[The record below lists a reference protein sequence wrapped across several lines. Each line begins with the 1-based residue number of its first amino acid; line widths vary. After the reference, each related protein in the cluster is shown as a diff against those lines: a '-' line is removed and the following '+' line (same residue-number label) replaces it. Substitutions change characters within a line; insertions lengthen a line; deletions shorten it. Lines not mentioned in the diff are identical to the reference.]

1 MNMSA
6 RFKHNPLQ
14 LVLVSAFALLATAVG
29 ANAAAANASATATTT
44 VVTPIAVTKAVDLA
58 FGNIIASSTAGT
70 VTVDTDG
77 TRSKTG
83 GVSLGSGSGA
93 AAKFDITGAGTM
105 TYSITYAS
113 AVTLTGA
120 GDPMALTQVSN
131 LTGAAGA
138 SGLVATGALTAGAQS
153 LYIGGTLAVGAN
165 QTAGAYTGSI
175 SATVDYN

>member
-1 MNMSA
+1 MNTIA
-6 RFKHNPLQ
+6 QLKHSHLQ
-14 LVLVSAFALLATAVG
+14 FVLVSAFALLAAAVG
-29 ANAAAANASATATTT
+29 GNAAAASANASATTT
-44 VVTPIAVTKAVDLA
+44 VVTPIAVAKAVDLA

-77 TRSKTG
+77 ARSKTG
-83 GVSLGSGSGA
+83 GVSLGSGSGT

-105 TYSITYAS
+105 TYSITYA
-113 AVTLTGA
+113 AGVTLTGA

-131 LTGAAGA
+131 LSGAAGA

-165 QTAGAYTGSI
+165 QAAGIYTGAI